1 MRRWFNGWSLFTIL
15 LVYCV
20 VGFAQTPTGYT
31 KMVSTTAN
39 TFTDTAVAAGQVFN
53 YVITAT
59 DAAGESGPSNV
70 ITAAIPTAPST
81 LCGTG
86 VAHCVTFTWTIP
98 PTDASHFT
106 ATGYN
111 VYRELVTVP
120 NPPVVGP
127 PTVQ

>member
-1 MRRWFNGWSLFTIL
+1 MRRWFNGWSLFAIL

-20 VGFAQTPTGYT
+20 VGFAQAPAGYT

-39 TFTDTAVAAGQVFN
+39 TFTDTAVGAGQVFN
-53 YVITAT
+53 YVVTAT
-59 DAAGESGPSNV
+59 NAAGESGPSNV
-70 ITAAIPTAPST
+70 ITAAIPATAST

-86 VAHCVTFTWTIP
+86 ISHCVTFTWTVP
-98 PTDASHFT
+98 PTDAGHLA

-120 NPPVVGP
+120 NPPVAAS
-127 PTVQ
+127 PTVN